1 MRVKRV
7 DVVAR
12 QVEDLLLRR
21 GEVQELFFLLEVA
34 RLDGVLVRVAQ
45 DVARVLGLLLVPS
58 RGKLELGLRLV
69 DAGLA

>member
-1 MRVKRV
+1 MCVKSV

-21 GEVQELFFLLEVA
+21 GDVQELFFPLEVA
-34 RLDGVLVRVAQ
+34 RRDGVLVRVAQ

-58 RGKLELGLRLV
+58 RGKLVLGLRLV